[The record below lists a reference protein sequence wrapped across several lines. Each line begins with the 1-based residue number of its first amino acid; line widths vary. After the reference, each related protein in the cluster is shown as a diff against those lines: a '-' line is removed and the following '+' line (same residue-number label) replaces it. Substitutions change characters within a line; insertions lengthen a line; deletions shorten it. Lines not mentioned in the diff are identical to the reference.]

1 MAVRQNVKKERWMR
15 VKALSRRLA
24 TGVADEYD
32 SLKPVADVKQQ
43 LQQRRY
49 VQLQNP
55 VSWSGLE
62 PVDDDRQHLYDAIA
76 DVTRSPDG
84 NAFPEEVAEATRQ
97 AAEPVG
103 PSLL

>member
-1 MAVRQNVKKERWMR
+1 MAVKRIVKKEHWMR
-15 VKALSRRLA
+15 VKALSRLT
-24 TGVADEYD
+24 TGVADQYD

-43 LQQRRY
+43 LQQRLY

-62 PVDDDRQHLYDAIA
+62 RVDDDRQHLYDVIA
-76 DVTRSPDG
+76 DVTCSPDG
-84 NAFPEEVAEATRQ
+84 NEFLEEVAEATCE

-103 PSLL
+103 PSPL